1 MPDQHPTT
9 PAARSDARPSDPDAT
24 APGTT
29 RPTNSEFG
37 LGAPAVP
44 GELGALGPYRVL
56 KELGRGG
63 MGAVYRAI
71 DTRLDRTVALK
82 VLIPELAADPAA
94 RERFLREAKAAAKL
108 SHDNV
113 VTVYE
118 ADERD
123 GVPYIAMQLLQGYP
137 LDQYLK
143 TKGAPPLAHVV
154 RIGIEAARGLA
165 AAHALGLVHRDIKPA
180 NLWLESPNGRV
191 KVLDFGLA
199 KPVGTDAEL
208 TKSGA
213 VVGTPAFMSPEQ
225 ARGLK
230 VDHRTDI
237 FSLGAVLY
245 RVLAGR
251 NPFAGA
257 NMMAVLMALGTE
269 DPMPLRELNAEVPA
283 ALAELI
289 HRMLAKKPEDRPQ
302 SAREVAY
309 ALRAV
314 LAQPSTE
321 VSTSHPVVVQAVPVA
336 APMEVSAVAASAFA
350 NLMDDDADAPTEHES
365 EPVRE
370 SAGAGGSRKGLLL
383 AGGVLALIAV
393 VAVAVA
399 LGTGGKKPDDTAKG
413 GDPVAVPPKPNEK
426 NPPKKGGE
434 LPAVP
439 AWKPIP
445 VGESPFD
452 KLDPNEIPKEERFD
466 WQPKEL
472 VGVIGSHRGS
482 IPSGGRSQLVFSPDG
497 RWLFQ
502 DGRIWDAKTLN
513 ISHTL
518 YCFGRPHFSAD
529 GKTMAIGGGIAVDL
543 IDLSGDRPRLL
554 KKSRAVCPPWTGNG
568 VHGAALLPNGKY
580 VVAGAG
586 DGRLGIHTLD
596 EGTEYKPHM
605 ILREQTKSPSA
616 TSYNVMVTPDGKR
629 VGAICGEPPET
640 NPGEFQIRFWDISG
654 NAPRELF
661 SIPYKLK
668 ATPSADLSPD
678 GKTLWVTAWQDNWLE
693 AYDVSGE
700 KAQLLDKADCP
711 GVIAVAG
718 FVKDGQSVRVVVN
731 GGMQLWQLVD
741 GKLKKTRDFP
751 EKTITVNDDLTQ
763 IVTVNGEP
771 LSEYMNV
778 CDMTGKVLV
787 QGVPAAVQTFERHA
801 IPFVAENHVY
811 TTASPLRSWEVKGGR
826 FSVAKESK
834 RQPGGHASL
843 SPDQKLISWRVDTG
857 IHVIP
862 RADFFSAFPF
872 TGTFIPVPGYITP
885 YCWAAD
891 SKTIYV
897 STPDGDVSAW
907 DLLRIPATSR
917 PIAKG
922 IGPLYVLTASRDG
935 RYLAGI
941 TQKNELYML
950 DPTGKKLP
958 VQLAMRGN
966 NSNALWARFTPDG
979 TALIATSHSGQMFR
993 YTVDKPLEEPVLVLE
1008 PPEPA
1013 QLKFEISPD
1022 GKVLV
1027 TGDGGT
1033 LRWYDATVTPMKL
1046 HGEWKQFASSQY
1058 FELAPDSRH
1067 VVLEQVGM
1075 LYVLRLPDSV
1085 IRKVAVADAD
1095 RKAAEWVLFLGGLVR
1110 VNVNG
1115 EEREVKAAADMP
1127 KDQFTLTWVDLY
1139 HKKQVTDSELEIL
1152 RGIKTLKGLILVGTQ
1167 VTDAGLAK
1175 LPDCAD
1181 LVELQL
1187 ELTGVTD
1194 AGLAR
1199 FAKCK
1204 NLQTLNLS
1212 QTPVTDEGFAHFKG
1226 CKSIVSLA
1234 ANHTK
1239 LTDNGLALFKEHKGI
1254 ASLHL
1259 GGTAIT
1265 DTAIDQIKAYRELV
1279 NLNVGGTRVTDAGL
1293 AHLKDCKQLS
1303 GLGLNGTGV
1312 TDVGLAHLRDC
1323 KQLSGLSLNGTGVTD
1338 VGLAHL
1344 RDCKQLS
1351 GLGLEGTKVTDVGLA
1366 HLKSCNALKGI
1377 VLKGT
1382 KVTAKGLAEF
1392 HAAVPG
1398 CLIQHDGGVIEPG
1411 KK

>member
-82 VLIPELAADPAA
+82 VLLPALAADPAA

-472 VGVIGSHRGS
+472 VGVIGSHRRGNWYGNEYDAVAFSPNRSLAATGSTDIIIWDMKTQTPKMVIPSRGIGWGDDMFPGTRSVQFLPDGKRLFCLRFANGVNIQLWDVSGAGPKLLPFGTGEKAEVFWCPGVWWATLVEQGETAVAYLTEGSPAVAKLRTFNLRGLKPEPGGKDVEIRPSDEYGQHHAIASSGNRAVYVTKDHKVRQVTIQKGQFDADTELPVPLGREGSVRAITPDGSKLVVWAEKQFQVWDLSATPPRIVNRISEQPATGANSLVVISPDGKWVTMKYNHTALFRLDAEAPKLLAWLDQTDAAGGFGS
-482 IPSGGRSQLVFSPDG
+482 IAFSADSAKVILGNHNGLVRFWDLSGSEPKELLPFEPATAFPIPDWIRSTMLDGRQGRILLPRYDVQPGKWNRYQYWDLAGTKPAPLAVIDPSNHGPMFALGQDRFVQLAPMYNQIAQRHQFKNQSFEPLGEPFGSPNAFGNVSPDG
-497 RWLFQ
+497 RTMIVYAPADEPKQLEGWDVSSDTPKQLWTQPPKDQTLLGGSAGCKVWFSADNRWFATQ
-502 DGRIWDAKTLN
+502 AKGEKDGQFWKLVLWRNTGAKPEVHATLP
-513 ISHTL
+513 IEWQVLL
-518 YCFGRPHFSAD
+518 YRAAFSAD
-529 GKTMAIGGGIAVDL
+529 GRYLAHTPARPEEIVL
-543 IDLSGDRPRLL
+543 LDLSGKEPREVARYRDNT
-554 KKSRAVCPPWTGNG
+554 K
-568 VHGAALLPNGKY
+568 
-580 VVAGAG
+580 VAGDHAN
-586 DGRLGIHTLD
+586 LVFH
-596 EGTEYKPHM
+596 
-605 ILREQTKSPSA
+605 
-616 TSYNVMVTPDGKR
+616 
-629 VGAICGEPPET
+629 
-640 NPGEFQIRFWDISG
+640 
-654 NAPRELF
+654 
-661 SIPYKLK
+661 
-668 ATPSADLSPD
+668 PD
-678 GKTLWVTAWQDNWLE
+678 GKTL
-693 AYDVSGE
+693 
-700 KAQLLDKADCP
+700 
-711 GVIAVAG
+711 AVG
-718 FVKDGQSVRVVVN
+718 
-731 GGMQLWQLVD
+731 
-741 GKLKKTRDFP
+741 
-751 EKTITVNDDLTQ
+751 
-763 IVTVNGEP
+763 
-771 LSEYMNV
+771 
-778 CDMTGKVLV
+778 
-787 QGVPAAVQTFERHA
+787 
-801 IPFVAENHVY
+801 
-811 TTASPLRSWEVKGGR
+811 GGR
-826 FSVAKESK
+826 GVCVLDVTTMKPLWDWQS
-834 RQPGGHASL
+834 PGPIWWL
-843 SPDQKLISWRVDTG
+843 D
-857 IHVIP
+857 
-862 RADFFSAFPF
+862 
-872 TGTFIPVPGYITP
+872 
-885 YCWAAD
+885 WAAD
-891 SKTIYV
+891 
-897 STPDGDVSAW
+897 
-907 DLLRIPATSR
+907 
-917 PIAKG
+917 
-922 IGPLYVLTASRDG
+922 G
-935 RYLAGI
+935 R
-941 TQKNELYML
+941 
-950 DPTGKKLP
+950 
-958 VQLAMRGN
+958 
-966 NSNALWARFTPDG
+966 
-979 TALIATSHSGQMFR
+979 H
-993 YTVDKPLEEPVLVLE
+993 
-1008 PPEPA
+1008 
-1013 QLKFEISPD
+1013 
-1022 GKVLV
+1022 LV
-1027 TGDGGT
+1027 THNT
-1033 LRWYDATVTPMKL
+1033 NSTV
-1046 HGEWKQFASSQY
+1046 
-1058 FELAPDSRH
+1058 
-1067 VVLEQVGM
+1067 
-1075 LYVLRLPDSV
+1075 YVLRVDPTFP
-1085 IRKVAVADAD
+1085 AE
-1095 RKAAEWVLFLGGLVR
+1095 RKAAEYVLSIGGSVQVDVDGMLQAPIKAVKDLPKEAFQLKVLDLTGNTQVSDAELAKIKDCKNLTHLLLHGCSKMTDAGLVSFKDCRNLTHLQLNNTQVSDAGLATFKNCIGLGGLELHHTQIGDSGLQYFR
-1110 VNVNG
+1110 DCNN
-1115 EEREVKAAADMP
+1115 
-1127 KDQFTLTWVDLY
+1127 LTQL
-1139 HKKQVTDSELEIL
+1139 HLAVT
-1152 RGIKTLKGLILVGTQ
+1152 K
-1167 VTDAGLAK
+1167 VTDAGL
-1175 LPDCAD
+1175 
-1181 LVELQL
+1181 
-1187 ELTGVTD
+1187 
-1194 AGLAR
+1194 
-1199 FAKCK
+1199 
-1204 NLQTLNLS
+1204 
-1212 QTPVTDEGFAHFKG
+1212 
-1226 CKSIVSLA
+1226 I
-1234 ANHTK
+1234 
-1239 LTDNGLALFKEHKGI
+1239 
-1254 ASLHL
+1254 
-1259 GGTAIT
+1259 
-1265 DTAIDQIKAYRELV
+1265 
-1279 NLNVGGTRVTDAGL
+1279 
-1293 AHLKDCKQLS
+1293 HLKDCKELTNVSLAFTKVTDIGLANFKDCKRLAQLD
-1303 GLGLNGTGV
+1303 LNGAEGV

-1323 KQLSGLSLNGTGVTD
+1323 KQLSSL
-1338 VGLAHL
+1338 
-1344 RDCKQLS
+1344 
-1351 GLGLEGTKVTDVGLA
+1351 
-1366 HLKSCNALKGI
+1366 
-1377 VLKGT
+1377 VLQ
-1382 KVTAKGLAEF
+1382 
-1392 HAAVPG
+1392 P
-1398 CLIQHDGGVIEPG
+1398 
-1411 KK
+1411 